1 MFAWAQWLSWVYDKA
16 MPDNWRASSQLAG
29 WRSTAALYA
38 RTLGAHPRADL
49 TVRTF
54 PDGNHNLHRS
64 PTGGLREMIGMPERR
79 AVEGDYETMAG
90 WLEEKVG
97 AG

>member
-1 MFAWAQWLSWVYDKA
+1 
-16 MPDNWRASSQLAG
+16 MPDFEALLSRITVPVLALFG
-29 WRSTAALYA
+29 ERDTRVDWRSTAALYA
-38 RTLGAHPRADL
+38 RTMGPNPRADL

-54 PDGNHNLHRS
+54 PDSNHNLHRS

-79 AVEGDYETMAG
+79 AVEGYYETMAA
-90 WLEEKVG
+90 WLGEKVG